1 MEDRHFRRHRLGV
14 AAIVAILHGVA
25 YWLLVSMT
33 LPITMSAT
41 SADLELVFIPP
52 PSTLSGGA
60 RNLGE
65 ESGRLRRRPHRSAPD
80 ASPERSESAHDH
92 DQDNA
97 IHPPVDW
104 AEELSRAAKD
114 AASASAAPQPRDFGF
129 PHPTALSPPKAPGFG
144 WSHARTHRVESI
156 PGGGLLV
163 NVNDRCILVFA
174 PLPMFFCAPGKSE
187 PNGEL
192 FEHMHD
198 PAQAADGIHPK

>member
-1 MEDRHFRRHRLGV
+1 MEDRHSRKRQLAV
-14 AAIVAILHGVA
+14 ATIVAILHGVA

-33 LPITMSAT
+33 PPITIPAT
-41 SADLELVFIPP
+41 SANLELVFIPP

-65 ESGRLRRRPHRSAPD
+65 ESGRLRRGPHRSAPN
-80 ASPERSESAHDH
+80 ASAERSESAPDH

-97 IHPPVDW
+97 IHPPADW
-104 AEELSRAAKD
+104 ADELSRAARD
-114 AASASAAPQPRDFGF
+114 TVSASAAPQPRDFGF
-129 PHPTALSPPKAPGFG
+129 PHPIAPSPPKPPGFG

-163 NVNDRCILVFA
+163 NINDRCILVLQ
-174 PLPMFFCAPGKSE
+174 PLPMFFCAAGKKE

-192 FEHMHD
+192 FKYMRD
-198 PAQAADGIHPK
+198 PAQAADGIYPK